1 MNDRETGDKERVWQS
16 VKENYYENMAAL
28 MSDQGDED
36 LSFDKLKIVI
46 SRESQ
51 TETPQYYL
59 LRWPDKRETRIT
71 NFPHPYPQ
79 LKDLKKEIIRYERP
93 DGVQL
98 TATLYLPPHYDPL
111 KDGPL
116 PMLMWAYPREFKS
129 KDNASQMRGSPF
141 AFAGIGPT
149 SALLWLARG

>member
-1 MNDRETGDKERVWQS
+1 MKE
-16 VKENYYENMAAL
+16 KYYENMAVL
-28 MSDQGDED
+28 MSPKGDED
-36 LSFDKLKIVI
+36 LTLDSLKIVI

-51 TETPQYYL
+51 TEPPQYYIVC
-59 LRWPDKRETRIT
+59 WPENRETQIT

-79 LKDLKKEIIRYERP
+79 LKDLKKEIIRYARS

-98 TATLYLPPHYDPL
+98 TATLYTPPGYDPA
-111 KDGPL
+111 KNGPL

-141 AFAGIGPT
+141 AFAGMGST
-149 SALLWLARG
+149 SPLLWLAKG